1 MKWTVGLRACF
12 NLVKRDSLEGRS
24 AFSFPW
30 YATRPGWHRPLIT
43 RIDEVSYSPRGMDFK
58 CVRGSSRPA
67 RHSIRE
73 KVAKACNRPAWTP
86 SGAAAPCT
94 NWPCNFPYVS
104 LAKGTNFPGHDKLLF
119 DQWDQEEKFDG
130 PSSCDIFFK
139 RCPSNVFLSNEG
151 KISMENR
158 FVIDRNEIK
167 DYFFTTVKDFNVYTY
182 IGSKFY

>member
-119 DQWDQEEKFDG
+119 DQWG
-130 PSSCDIFFK
+130 
-139 RCPSNVFLSNEG
+139 G
-151 KISMENR
+151 KIRWTLVVWHFFQTLPFECF
-158 FVIDRNEIK
+158 FVKRGK
-167 DYFFTTVKDFNVYTY
+167 DLDGK
-182 IGSKFY
+182 